1 MVVSLLM
8 HCHFL
13 YMYSQWVL
21 WVSVPIPIP
30 VPVQFMCLYLLSA
43 RATATCINYCPL
55 TSSSP
60 IKNSLT
66 ASSQRP
72 IMSTPDCKGK
82 SSRSHHCFYSVSIC
96 SSLSAVAVCNCLSTD
111 RFLLSLLVAFF
122 LSFSLPLES
131 SEVCEETGNY
141 DDCCRTEPN
150 SFVTRDEIFI

>member
-1 MVVSLLM
+1 M

-13 YMYSQWVL
+13 YMYSLWVL
-21 WVSVPIPIP
+21 WVSVPIPIPVP

-82 SSRSHHCFYSVSIC
+82 SSRRHHCFYSVSIYLQLTLC
-96 SSLSAVAVCNCLSTD
+96 CGCLQLSCHRSILAFVISSL
-111 RFLLSLLVAFF
+111 

-131 SEVCEETGNY
+131 SEVCGETGNY
-141 DDCCRTEPN
+141 HDCCRTEPN
-150 SFVTRDEIFI
+150 NFVTRVEIFI